1 MDRGAATGVDGTLD
15 VDVHRSQR
23 NVLASKFLSSLY
35 TAPSSSPMKE
45 SRRGYV
51 DPHRALTDAEDNELR
66 VVRELGSHHWLKSI
80 YDLNSWIDSE
90 KIMEIQLDLL
100 HTYGA
105 GNHKDRQAMKSD
117 KLNENLV
124 SIVVGDGKT
133 KPLWKYEVLY
143 IPLSARQ
150 QHWFMGV
157 VSPNKKNVTLYDSMN
172 TDWKEKNELVVA
184 QIADRLRWL
193 FHILDCGAK
202 F

>member
-90 KIMEIQLDLL
+90 AIDLYLNYLSTRQENRLRGRQDCAFVPSLFTKIMEIQLDLL

-133 KPLWKYEVLY
+133 KPLWKYEVHEY
-143 IPLSARQ
+143 
-150 QHWFMGV
+150 
-157 VSPNKKNVTLYDSMN
+157 
-172 TDWKEKNELVVA
+172 
-184 QIADRLRWL
+184 
-193 FHILDCGAK
+193 
-202 F
+202 